1 MANID
6 PACTYRLSDFI
17 NLKDNDEFT
26 YDKYALYMQSYNV
39 EHIIYSSNNSI
50 YTYLDEMKDRSV
62 IYTFSDEEFRKYQY
76 RPKLLAYD
84 LYGSTEL
91 YFIILALNDTCNI
104 KDFNKR
110 KVRLMFR
117 QDLSDILSQIFN
129 AESNRLYLNRQTI
142 RFDL

>member
-26 YDKYALYMQSYNV
+26 YDKYALYMQSYNG
-39 EHIIYSSNNSI
+39 EHIIYSSDNSI

-84 LYGSTEL
+84 LYGATEL

>member
-1 MANID
+1 MAKID

-26 YDKYALYMQSYNV
+26 YDKYALYMQSYNG
-39 EHIIYSSNNSI
+39 EHIIYSSDNSI

>member
-26 YDKYALYMQSYNV
+26 YDKYALYMQSYNG
-39 EHIIYSSNNSI
+39 EHIIYSSDNSI

>member
-1 MANID
+1 MENISYTVQII
-6 PACTYRLSDFI
+6 P
-17 NLKDNDEFT
+17 FT
-26 YDKYALYMQSYNV
+26 
-39 EHIIYSSNNSI
+39 HIW
-50 YTYLDEMKDRSV
+50 MKDRSV

>member
-26 YDKYALYMQSYNV
+26 YDKYALYMQSYNG
-39 EHIIYSSNNSI
+39 EHIIYSSDNSI

-84 LYGSTEL
+84 LDGSTEL